1 MIYSKVSK
9 WYTFE
14 NKIVNAIV
22 IYQVIFIPVMSD
34 NVLNFEEYIVH
45 SRISLLPLYL
55 IEYKISTFLVF
66 SEGT

>member
-22 IYQVIFIPVMSD
+22 IYQVIFMPVMSD
-34 NVLNFEEYIVH
+34 NVLNFEEYIVY